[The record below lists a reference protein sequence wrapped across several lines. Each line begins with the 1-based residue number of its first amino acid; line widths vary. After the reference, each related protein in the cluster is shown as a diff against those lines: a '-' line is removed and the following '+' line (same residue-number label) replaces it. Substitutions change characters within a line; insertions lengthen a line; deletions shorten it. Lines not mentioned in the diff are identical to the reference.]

1 VSDSGP
7 PFVGASLQA
16 QKVDERE
23 QARLAAL
30 IEAKPIEAFAASE
43 LEILSEDSRGRL
55 FAFVPDGTLW
65 KGTDRYALETI
76 SREDL
81 RVVYEGSP
89 PTPRFLRRNLDPAT
103 RVEWE
108 ARRAEREAAIERSR
122 QATEEE
128 RQKKRKTATPV
139 TAADFNPAMPST
151 LRGAVTAV
159 EAAGGAVRIE
169 SGRVV
174 VLLPDSARQ
183 PAAFGGGEGVALA
196 AARCCYLG
204 EEALLTT
211 RRGNGDVSASK
222 VPDEPVLPSGRLM
235 P

>member
-1 VSDSGP
+1 VHSRLRQRSPPPRRPVSDAVGRASYTRPVSDSGP

-128 RQKKRKTATPV
+128 RQK
-139 TAADFNPAMPST
+139 
-151 LRGAVTAV
+151 
-159 EAAGGAVRIE
+159 
-169 SGRVV
+169 SGR
-174 VLLPDSARQ
+174 
-183 PAAFGGGEGVALA
+183 
-196 AARCCYLG
+196 
-204 EEALLTT
+204 
-211 RRGNGDVSASK
+211 RR
-222 VPDEPVLPSGRLM
+222 RR
-235 P
+235 